1 MALLEV
7 ENLSLHYSSPRGP
20 VRAVDSV
27 SFKIEKPGE
36 ALGII
41 GESGSGKSSM
51 ALALMRLL
59 PKNVAH
65 YSGVVRLNGQ
75 DLMQLSNEEFRRQV
89 RWKKMA
95 MAFQGAMAALNP
107 VLRVGDQVAERMLL
121 EGISKPDAYKEIERL
136 LQLVGLPSEVIQ
148 RYPHELSGGMK
159 QRVVIA
165 MSLTLKPPLLILDEP
180 TSALD
185 VSVQAQIMNLLKRL
199 KWDLGISMIF
209 ITHDLALASDLCDK
223 VAVVYGGEVREFGSS
238 EQVMF
243 KPKHPYSQRLLASIP
258 RLHDPSQPDFLPGA
272 PPNLVQPP
280 PGCRFHPRCPERFE
294 PCDQKAPQLLETEPG
309 QWTRCW
315 LYDQNQIPSPPG
327 RGAGVRESG
336 GEGHE

>member
-7 ENLSLHYSSPRGP
+7 ENLSLHYSSARGP

-27 SFKIEKPGE
+27 SFALEKPGE

-65 YSGVVRLNGQ
+65 YSGIVKLDGQ
-75 DLMQLSNEEFRRQV
+75 DLMQLSNEEFRHQV

-107 VLRVGDQVAERMLL
+107 VLRVGDQLAERMLL
-121 EGISKPDAYKEIERL
+121 EGIAKPDALKEIERL
-136 LQLVGLPSEVIQ
+136 LRLAGLPAEVIQ

-185 VSVQAQIMNLLKRL
+185 VSVQAQIMNLLKQL

-209 ITHDLALASDLCDK
+209 ITHDLALASDLCDR
-223 VAVVYGGEVREFGSS
+223 VAVIYGGELREIGAADG
-238 EQVMF
+238 VMLR
-243 KPKHPYSQRLLASIP
+243 PRHPYSQRLLASIP
-258 RLHDPSQPDFLPGA
+258 RLHDPTQPEFLPGA
-272 PPNLVQPP
+272 PPNLVSPP
-280 PGCRFHPRCPERFE
+280 AGCRFHPRCAQRFE
-294 PCDQKAPQLLETEPG
+294 PCDQKAPPFLEAEPG
-309 QWTRCW
+309 QWVRCW
-315 LYDQNQIPSPPG
+315 LYENKQTLFPL
-327 RGAGVRESG
+327 V
-336 GEGHE
+336 GEG